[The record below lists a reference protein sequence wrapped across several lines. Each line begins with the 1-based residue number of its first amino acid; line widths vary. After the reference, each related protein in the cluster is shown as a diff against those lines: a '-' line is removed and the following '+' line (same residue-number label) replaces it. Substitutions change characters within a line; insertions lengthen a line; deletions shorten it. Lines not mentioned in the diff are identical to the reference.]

1 MQLRRNLGSW
11 VSENCGIGSSKGWA
25 ATVTPKKTKKKK
37 NKQKREMEEKT
48 VGVQTLSELC
58 KIVRGLGQPRGCCV
72 NTASLGPG
80 YRSESSPL
88 DG

>member
-1 MQLRRNLGSW
+1 MWHREFQGLGSHR
-11 VSENCGIGSSKGWA
+11 NTK
-25 ATVTPKKTKKKK
+25 KKTKQNKTKKT
-37 NKQKREMEEKT
+37 KQKREMEEKT